1 MIANLILDGE
11 PQPAA
16 AGLTFECLDPTTGKV
31 ASVAAEAAP
40 KDAERAALAAAGAF
54 ASWSGTRPTQRRALL
69 WQAAEHLLEARE
81 EIVSAMVSE
90 TGAAR
95 SWAAFNC
102 DLGAN
107 MLREAAAMTTQLT
120 GETMPTDRPSSLSFA
135 TREPWG
141 VCLGIAPW
149 NAPIVLFVRSF
160 AMALACGNTSVLKS
174 SELCPATHFTIVDR
188 VCRDFPPGV
197 VNLVSGSRAATP
209 ALVETLIRHEA
220 VRHVNFT
227 GSSKVGRVIGRL
239 AGEELKPCLLELGG
253 KSPLVVLDDAD
264 LDDAVQAAAFSSFM
278 HQGQICMAS
287 GRVIVDARIADDFVD
302 RLAAKASGL
311 AATRGGGNGQLG
323 GMIDTSSVRRVESL
337 VEDALAK
344 GASQRAGGTADGA
357 FLEPIVLDQVTNRMA
372 IYHEEAFGP
381 VAAVIRTGSDEEAVQ
396 VANDTEYGL
405 SAAVF
410 GKDINRAMAVARSIA
425 SGICHI
431 NGPTIQDE
439 AHVPF
444 GGIKASGFGRFGGAG
459 GLEAF
464 TYRRWMTIDTQ
475 RPHYPF

>member
-1 MIANLILDGE
+1 
-11 PQPAA
+11 
-16 AGLTFECLDPTTGKV
+16 
-31 ASVAAEAAP
+31 
-40 KDAERAALAAAGAF
+40 
-54 ASWSGTRPTQRRALL
+54 
-69 WQAAEHLLEARE
+69 
-81 EIVSAMVSE
+81 
-90 TGAAR
+90 
-95 SWAAFNC
+95 
-102 DLGAN
+102 

-120 GETMPTDRPSSLSFA
+120 GETMPTDRPGSLSLA
-135 TREPWG
+135 IREPWG
-141 VCLGIAPW
+141 VCFGIAPW
-149 NAPIVLFVRSF
+149 NAPVVLFIRSF

-174 SELCPATHFTIVDR
+174 SELCPATHCMIVDR
-188 VCRDFPPGV
+188 VCRNFPPGV
-197 VNLVSGSRAATP
+197 VNLISGSRAATP
-209 ALVETLIRHEA
+209 ALVEALIRHEA
-220 VRHVNFT
+220 IRHVNFT
-227 GSSKVGRVIGRL
+227 GSSEVGRVIGRL

-264 LDDAVQAAAFSSFM
+264 LDDAVQATAFSSFM

-287 GRVIVDARIADDFVD
+287 GRVIVDTRIADEFVS
-302 RLAAKASGL
+302 RLAEKASGL
-311 AATRGGGNGQLG
+311 ASTRGGGNGQLG
-323 GMIDTSSVRRVESL
+323 GMIDKSGVRRVEIL

-344 GASQRAGGTADGA
+344 GANRRAGGGA
-357 FLEPIVLDQVTNRMA
+357 EGVFLEPVVLDHVTSGMA

-381 VAAVIRTGSDEEAVQ
+381 IATVIRTGSDQEAIQ
-396 VANDTEYGL
+396 VANDTQYGL

-410 GKDINRAMAVARSIA
+410 SRDINRAMAVARSIN

-459 GLEAF
+459 GLESF

>member
-1 MIANLILDGE
+1 MFANLIIGGRAR
-11 PQPAA
+11 QAY
-16 AGLTFECLDPTTGKV
+16 GGRTFDCLDPVSGRV
-31 ASVAAEAAP
+31 ASVAADASPEDALDAAT
-40 KDAERAALAAAGAF
+40 AAADAF
-54 ASWSGTRPTQRRALL
+54 RSWSRTRPSERRALL
-69 WQAAEHLLEARE
+69 WQGAERLLEARE
-81 EIVSAMVSE
+81 EIVAAMVAE
-90 TGAAR
+90 TGAAP

-102 DLGAN
+102 ELGAN
-107 MLREAAAMTTQLT
+107 MLREAAAMTSQLT
-120 GETMPTDRPSSLSFA
+120 GETMPTDRLGSLSLA

-141 VCLGIAPW
+141 VCFGIAPW

-160 AMALACGNTSVLKS
+160 AMALACGNTAVLKS
-174 SELCPATHFTIVDR
+174 SESCPATHHAIVEH
-188 VCRDFPPGV
+188 VCGHFPPGV
-197 VNLVSGSRAATP
+197 VNLVGGSRAATP
-209 ALVETLIRHEA
+209 GIVETLIRHDA

-239 AGEELKPCLLELGG
+239 AGEALKPCLLELGG

-264 LDDAVQAAAFSSFM
+264 IDDAVQAAAFSSFM

-287 GRVIVDARIADDFVD
+287 GRVIVDHRVADTFVD
-302 RLAAKASGL
+302 RLAEKASGM

-323 GMIDTSSVRRVESL
+323 GMIDAAAVRRVEGL
-337 VEDALAK
+337 VEDAVTK
-344 GASQRAGGTADGA
+344 GASRRAGGAADGV
-357 FLEPIVLDQVTNRMA
+357 FLEPVVLDHVTQDMA
-372 IYHEEAFGP
+372 IYREEAFGP
-381 VAAVIRTGSDEEAVQ
+381 VAAITRTGSDEEAIR
-396 VANDTEYGL
+396 VANDTDYGL

-410 GKDINRAMAVARSIA
+410 GRDINRAMAVARGID

-459 GLEAF
+459 GLDAF

>member
-1 MIANLILDGE
+1 MIANLIIDGE

-16 AGLTFECLDPTTGKV
+16 SGLTFDCFDPATGKL
-31 ASVAAEAAP
+31 ASATAEAAP
-40 KDAERAALAAAGAF
+40 VDAERAALAASKAF
-54 ASWSGTRPTQRRALL
+54 ASWSRTRPTHRRALL
-69 WQAAEHLLEARE
+69 WQAADRLLEARE
-81 EIVSAMVSE
+81 EIVSAMVLE

-120 GETMPTDRPSSLSFA
+120 GETMPTDRSGSLSFA

-141 VCLGIAPW
+141 VCFGIAPW

-160 AMALACGNTSVLKS
+160 AMALACGNTCVLKS
-174 SELCPATHFTIVDR
+174 SESCPATHYTIIER
-188 VCRDFPPGV
+188 VCRDFPRGV

-220 VRHVNFT
+220 IRHVNFT
-227 GSSKVGRVIGRL
+227 GSSKIGRVIGRL
-239 AGEELKPCLLELGG
+239 AGEALKPCVLELGG
-253 KSPLVVLDDAD
+253 KSPLVVLDDAN
-264 LDDAVQAAAFSSFM
+264 LDDAVQATAFSAFM

-287 GRVIVDARIADDFVD
+287 GRVIVDARIADEFVD
-302 RLAAKASGL
+302 RLAEKASGL

-323 GMIDTSSVRRVESL
+323 GMINASAVQRVQTL
-337 VEDALAK
+337 MEDAVGK
-344 GASQRAGGTADGA
+344 GAIRRAGGTAEGV
-357 FLEPIVLDQVTNRMA
+357 FLEPVVLDRVTPGMA
-372 IYHEEAFGP
+372 IYHEEVFGP
-381 VAAVIRTGSDEEAVQ
+381 VAVVIRTGSDDEAVQ

-410 GKDINRAMAVARSIA
+410 SKDINRAMAVARSIN

-444 GGIKASGFGRFGGAG
+444 GGIKASGIGRFGGAG

-464 TYRRWMTIDTQ
+464 TYRRWMTIDTE

>member
-1 MIANLILDGE
+1 MIANLIIGGE
-11 PQPAA
+11 IRPAA
-16 AGLTFECLDPTTGKV
+16 SRLTFNSLEPSTGKV
-31 ASVAAEAAP
+31 ASTAADASLEDACQAAAAAAEAFP
-40 KDAERAALAAAGAF
+40 P
-54 ASWSGTRPTQRRALL
+54 WSRTLPSQRRALL
-69 WQAAEHLLEARE
+69 WRAAERLIEARD
-81 EIVSAMVSE
+81 EIVTAMVAE

-102 DLGAN
+102 DLGVN
-107 MLREAAAMTTQLT
+107 MLREAAAMTSQLT
-120 GETMPTDRPSSLSFA
+120 GETMPTDQPGSLSFA

-149 NAPIVLFVRSF
+149 NAPVVLFVRSF
-160 AMALACGNTSVLKS
+160 AMALACGNTCVLKS
-174 SELCPATHFTIVDR
+174 SETCPATHYTILNR
-188 VCRDFPPGV
+188 VCGDFPPGV
-197 VNLVSGSRAATP
+197 VNLISGSRATTP
-209 ALVETLIRHEA
+209 ALVETLIRHNA

-253 KSPLVVLDDAD
+253 KSPLIVLDDAD
-264 LDDAVQAAAFSSFM
+264 IGDAVDAAAFGSFM

-287 GRVIVDARIADDFVD
+287 GRIIVDSRIADDFVD
-302 RLAAKASGL
+302 RLAEKASGL
-311 AATRGGGNGQLG
+311 TATHGGGNGQLG
-323 GMIDTSSVRRVESL
+323 GMIDASAVRRVEAL
-337 VEDALAK
+337 VEDAMAK
-344 GASQRAGGTADGA
+344 GASRRAGGAAEGV
-357 FLEPIVLDQVTNRMA
+357 FLEPVVLDRVTSEMA

-381 VAAVIRTGSDEEAVQ
+381 VAAVIRTASDDEAIR

-410 GKDINRAMAVARSIA
+410 SKDIKRGITVARAIN

-444 GGIKASGFGRFGGAG
+444 GGTKASGFGRFGGAG

-464 TYRRWMTIDTQ
+464 TYRRWMTIDTM